1 MNYAILNNGV
11 LEYAPVNYKTSNG
24 NLIVNFNKNVVLMK
38 KYGYKEV
45 INQTPPYNEE
55 TEYIVISG
63 YTETENN
70 IQIIYEVKQKEVEDS
85 IFDKINN
92 LTEKLVK
99 IEEVNNTQDTLI
111 DITMLA
117 TDEIYTMIEPILD
130 LVPQNLSLER
140 GVSKMVDMYVC
151 MVQRGLKTIEQ
162 IPIRYREE
170 VRRILE
176 ELEK

>member
-1 MNYAILNNGV
+1 MKEKILNYNATTGETEIIEIDV
-11 LEYAPVNYKTSNG
+11 EEIKEEP
-24 NLIVNFNKNVVLMK
+24 
-38 KYGYKEV
+38 KEV
-45 INQTPPYNEE
+45 NKTNEE
-55 TEYIVISG
+55 KMEELKEV
-63 YTETENN
+63 NN
-70 IQIIYEVKQKEVEDS
+70 IQDI
-85 IFDKINN
+85 
-92 LTEKLVK
+92 
-99 IEEVNNTQDTLI
+99 LI
-111 DITMLA
+111 DTTMLA